1 MGSIIIQT
9 WLRFPYDS
17 TFWRCHYLHAPT
29 GSVHQAERQELER
42 VRAADRWAGRIAAAG
57 AGVSEEQLAYARNKA
72 REEALQLLV
81 RTHARFARTLCTHAC
96 RGCGQPAAAAAA
108 AAETRG
114 ALSGAGILRRRQG
127 AVKAQLGAA
136 IRGTAEAQGSTIE
149 GAFRKFDEDGGGSLD
164 YGEFEAA

>member
-1 MGSIIIQT
+1 
-9 WLRFPYDS
+9 L
-17 TFWRCHYLHAPT
+17 
-29 GSVHQAERQELER
+29 
-42 VRAADRWAGRIAAAG
+42 
-57 AGVSEEQLAYARNKA
+57 
-72 REEALQLLV
+72 
-81 RTHARFARTLCTHAC
+81 HARFARTHAVVAAS
-96 RGCGQPAAAAAA
+96 QPAAAAAAA

>member
-81 RTHARFARTLCTHAC
+81 RTHARFARTLCTHALHA
-96 RGCGQPAAAAAA
+96 RAPWLRPA
-108 AAETRG
+108 
-114 ALSGAGILRRRQG
+114 S
-127 AVKAQLGAA
+127 QLPPPPPPP
-136 IRGTAEAQGSTIE
+136 RP
-149 GAFRKFDEDGGGSLD
+149 GGR
-164 YGEFEAA
+164 